1 MTDNTE
7 LAKKLAVRY
16 VDLAAKLLLLK
27 DATLWEYRIF
37 TTNFYATDPTLVRS
51 FEGRWIATV
60 APQFLPYE
68 NGIYRVTSASDS
80 ACSLPP
86 PLRREV
92 QKLFGVTID
101 AQPDR
106 WQDFLRSLPEEYPD
120 DDDFF

>member
-7 LAKKLAVRY
+7 LAKKLATRH

-37 TTNFYATDPTLVRS
+37 TTNFYATDPSLVRLL
-51 FEGRWIATV
+51 EGRWIATV
-60 APQFLPYE
+60 

-80 ACSLPP
+80 VCSLPP

-92 QKLFGVTID
+92 QKLFGATIG

>member
-7 LAKKLAVRY
+7 LAKKLATRH

-51 FEGRWIATV
+51 FEGRWIATIT
-60 APQFLPYE
+60 PQFLAYE
-68 NGIYRVTSASDS
+68 NGIYRVTSGIDS
-80 ACSLPP
+80 AASPPP

-92 QKLFGVTID
+92 QRLFNAMITENPE
-101 AQPDR
+101 QWR
-106 WQDFLRSLPEEYPD
+106 DFLRSLPEEYPD